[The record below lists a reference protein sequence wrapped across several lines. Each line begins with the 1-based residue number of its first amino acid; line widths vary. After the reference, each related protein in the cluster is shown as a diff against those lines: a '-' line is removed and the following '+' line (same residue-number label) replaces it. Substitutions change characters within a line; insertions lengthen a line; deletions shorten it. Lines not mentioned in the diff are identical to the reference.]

1 MRYPFSPAVVLAENE
16 NNCERQG
23 SHQVAQPPET
33 GCAPDPIPFTIM
45 AKHDGY
51 LTKVISL
58 DETGTGFVKDGSL
71 CRMSRGTARRV
82 EAPGLCQVAG
92 LIQNLGRNEAIT
104 LGVFEDDAPKAE
116 IASKSMA
123 REGLRTRTKGGPEGF
138 TFQPGRPA
146 LLLIDIDLDG
156 QLEGYDGSVESGWN
170 WLTTLCP
177 WLQDIGY
184 MGRPSTSSGIFLG
197 GQRLDDPKKAGL
209 HIYIVVQNGEDVP
222 SILQRIDDEL
232 WLKGSGHIK
241 ISASGQRL
249 FRTPVD
255 ATVGSPER
263 LVFEAPP
270 VLNDGLTQAERHFL
284 VVEGKQLSRA
294 DVPPLGAFARF
305 ELAEIRRDA
314 YEAEAADANKRREA
328 WKAERLRLLLK
339 QYVSQGL
346 TEAEA
351 RTRAR
356 EDMTSWERAVL
367 PGSVILSLEG
377 TDADRY
383 QEQSVSVDALY
394 ENAVEWDGCYCR
406 DPDEPQKGQQKA
418 RVKLE
423 AAGWL
428 FVHSWV
434 GGGRI
439 YLLRPSLQGVL
450 RRIGQWASL
459 TTEQHTS
466 LLRDC
471 GRVDVDEAGLLP
483 VFDALSAVGV
493 RRAEAKRVIA
503 SVRKEAREVVARHE
517 QQAEAFA
524 LGDPRPVEHGA
535 TQAEIAQDA
544 RSALTVSGIAPVFDL
559 DELHVFDGGTWQVL
573 AKETLS
579 TWIGLSYR
587 HCDVVKRTP
596 DCRAVLNALRDACAK
611 PGFFD
616 DTRPGVAVGNDFW
629 TVSPAGVLAK
639 QELKPSHGARFRL
652 PFEPDLSGVEPPML
666 ANLFSMV
673 FEPTDRNDLA
683 FSVGALMGCAILGL
697 GHVFKEAGF
706 LIGAGDTG
714 KSTLGA
720 LLSMFLPR
728 AAVAAVPL
736 GQMNKEYS
744 LAQLAKARLNL
755 PGEEAADIVI
765 PAAALKQITG
775 GDPIS
780 ARRPYG
786 QPFSFVS
793 RALQLFTANKMPPL
807 REHELQVYRRIVF
820 IPFTREIPPEKR
832 IGKTEIAAKAMFE
845 AEGPLILGWA
855 MNCAAQ
861 AVAKGTMQTPATL
874 EASKAWRKTEDTVLD
889 AFLGSECCLIVTG
902 NNDDRIPAA
911 NAFLT
916 YQRHAQDAGR
926 KPLGRNHFYDR
937 VKSSPDLKA
946 AGVAIVED
954 RRGQRFITG
963 VRDRSEQVQ
972 RRVEQLIASVAKAG

>member
-1 MRYPFSPAVVLAENE
+1 MRPPVSQPNLTADNAPSMGREVSAELSE
-16 NNCERQG
+16 P
-23 SHQVAQPPET
+23 VET
-33 GCAPDPIPFTIM
+33 GRAPDPIPFTIM
-45 AKHDGY
+45 AKHEGH

-58 DETGTGFVKDGSL
+58 DETGKGIIKDGSF
-71 CRMSRGTARRV
+71 CRMSRGTARRM
-82 EAPGLCQVAG
+82 EASSLSEAAG
-92 LIQNLGRNEAIT
+92 IIQNLARNEAIT
-104 LGVFEDDAPKAE
+104 LGVFADNAPKAE
-116 IASKSMA
+116 IASKTMV

-138 TFQPGRPA
+138 IFQPGRPA

-156 QLEGYDGSVESGWN
+156 QLEGYDGTVESGWN

-177 WLQDIGY
+177 WLKGVGY
-184 MGRPSTSSGIFLG
+184 IGRPSTSSGIFLDDH
-197 GQRLDDPKKAGL
+197 RLDNPRKAGL
-209 HIYIVVQNGEDVP
+209 HIYLVVQNGEEVP
-222 SILQRIDDEL
+222 VILQRIDDEL
-232 WLKGSGHIK
+232 WLKRSGHIK

-270 VLNDGLTQAERHFL
+270 ILTDRLTQAARYFG
-284 VVEGKQLSRA
+284 VIEGKQLGRA
-294 DVPPLGAFARF
+294 DIPPLGAFTRF

-314 YEAEAADANKRREA
+314 YEAAAADAKKQREA
-328 WKAERLRLLLK
+328 WKAERLRLSID
-339 QYVSQGL
+339 QYVRQGL

-356 EDMTSWERAVL
+356 EDMASWERAIL
-367 PGSVILSLEG
+367 PGSIILTLEG
-377 TDADRY
+377 IDADGY
-383 QEQSVSVDALY
+383 QERTVSVDALY
-394 ENAVEWDGCYCR
+394 ENAAEWDGCYCR

-418 RVKLE
+418 RVKLD

-428 FVHSWV
+428 FAHSWV

-450 RRIGQWASL
+450 GRIGRWASL
-459 TTEQHTS
+459 PREQQTF

-471 GRVDVDEAGLLP
+471 GRIDVDEAGLLP
-483 VFDALSAVGV
+483 VYDALAAAGV

-503 SVRKEAREVVARHE
+503 SVRKEAREVVTRHE
-517 QQAEAFA
+517 QQAETAA
-524 LGDPRPVEHGA
+524 LGEPRPVDQRA

-544 RSALTVSGIAPVFDL
+544 RSALTGSGVAPVFDR
-559 DELHVFDGGTWQVL
+559 DELHVFDGGMWQVL
-573 AKETLS
+573 SKETLS

-596 DCRAVLNALRDACAK
+596 DCKAVLSALRYACAK

-629 TVSPAGVLAK
+629 TLSSEGVLRK
-639 QELKPSHGARFRL
+639 EELKHSHGARFRL

-666 ANLFSMV
+666 GDLFSMV
-673 FEPTDRNDLA
+673 FEPNDRNDLA

-728 AAVAAVPL
+728 VAVAAVPL

-755 PGEEAADIVI
+755 PGEEAADAVI

-775 GDPIS
+775 GDRIS
-780 ARRPYG
+780 ARWPYG

-832 IGKTEIAAKAMFE
+832 IGKTEIAARKIFE

-855 MNCAAQ
+855 MTCAAK
-861 AVAKGTMQTPATL
+861 AVAAETMQTRATL
-874 EASKAWRKTEDTVLD
+874 EASKVWRKTEDTVLD
-889 AFLGSECCLIVTG
+889 AFLGSDSCFPTTG
-902 NNDDRIPAA
+902 NKDDRIPAA
-911 NAFLT
+911 AAFLT

-937 VKSSPDLKA
+937 IKSSQDLKA
-946 AGVAIVED
+946 VGVTIVED
-954 RRGQRFITG
+954 RKGQKFITG
-963 VRDRSEQVQ
+963 VRALSGQMQ
-972 RRVEQLIASVAKAG
+972 GKVEQLLAVVPKAG